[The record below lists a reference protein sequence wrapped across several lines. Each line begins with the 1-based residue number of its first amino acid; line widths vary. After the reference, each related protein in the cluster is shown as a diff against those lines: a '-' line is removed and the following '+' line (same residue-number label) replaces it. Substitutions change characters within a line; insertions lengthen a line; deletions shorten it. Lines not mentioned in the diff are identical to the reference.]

1 MAIPE
6 RTVAAMLATVRD
18 AALADDLPRAIVDGF
33 EQVIGV
39 DYVTYDEFGR
49 TGTRFYANPAPPP
62 EVAEGWTRHGHEHP
76 SLADFR
82 ATGRG
87 GTRRLSDVISQRRL
101 RALGLWAT
109 VFRPLRIR
117 HQLNLTLY
125 ASGSRVIG
133 VGLSRIGRDFSD
145 DERDVAELVRAELE
159 QIVLAREGPPA
170 ETLTGLGLTAREA
183 EILSLSFRRT
193 SAEVA
198 RVLGISERTVEK
210 HLEHV
215 YAKLG
220 VTGRRAAVAAALG
233 HNEPRRGAGA
243 AERDGLE
250 NR

>member
-1 MAIPE
+1 MRLSE
-6 RTVAAMLATVRD
+6 GTVAAMLATVRE
-18 AALADDLPRAIVDGF
+18 AALAEDLPRAIVEGF
-33 EQVIGV
+33 EQIIGV
-39 DYVTYDEFGR
+39 DYATYDEFGP
-49 TGTRFYANPAPPP
+49 TGARVFARPVAPDDV
-62 EVAEGWTRHGHEHP
+62 VAAWHRYGNEHP
-76 SLADFR
+76 SLVDFK

-87 GTRRLSDVISQRRL
+87 GIRRLSDVISQRRL
-101 RALGLWAT
+101 RQLALWAH

-125 ASGSRVIG
+125 ASGSRVLG
-133 VGLSRIGRDFSD
+133 VGLSRTGRDFSD
-145 DERDVAELVRAELE
+145 EELSVAELVRAQLE
-159 QIVLAREGPPA
+159 HIVATREGPPA
-170 ETLTGLGLTAREA
+170 EALLAGGLTQREA

-198 RVLGISERTVEK
+198 QVLGISERTVEK
-210 HLEHV
+210 HLENV
-215 YAKLG
+215 YEKLG

>member
-6 RTVAAMLATVRD
+6 RTVVAMLATIRR
-18 AALADDLPRAIVDGF
+18 AALADDLPAAIVGTF
-33 EQVIGV
+33 EHVIGV
-39 DYVTYDEFGR
+39 DYATYDEFGP
-49 TGTRFYANPAPPP
+49 TGASVYAKPAAPA
-62 EVAEGWTRHGHEHP
+62 EVEAAWHRYGNEHP
-76 SLADFR
+76 SLLDFK

-101 RALGLWAT
+101 RGLGLWAH

-133 VGLSRIGRDFSD
+133 VGLSRTGRDFSD
-145 DERDVAELVRAELE
+145 GELHVADLVRAELE
-159 QIVLAREGPPA
+159 HIVVAREGPPA
-170 ETLTGLGLTAREA
+170 ELLTTHGLTRREA

-198 RVLGISERTVEK
+198 EMLGISERTVEK

-215 YAKLG
+215 YEKLG
-220 VTGRRAAVAAALG
+220 VSGRRAAVAAALG
-233 HNEPRRGAGA
+233 HNGHRRGAGA